1 MIILQTLKWLA
12 ITVGGAIAILP
23 ILLAIAVWAFL
34 ILAESWR
41 YKLSRYRTYVA
52 MERLRALKTT
62 FAAAIATPSL
72 SNPLMR
78 GFSLPLSR
86 FEKALAT
93 LEERVAALEHAN
105 DVRHGPHARSEWKHL
120 RRDVKRVILRGK
132 QLEYYLQAPDAR
144 DGVWPFVENH
154 SAIYALTNYAGRE
167 PKRIGVFDAR
177 KDGNFDAPTNM
188 RIAQRTQA
196 VRRTGRNFGV
206 GRAALDADV
215 MPSLEERRQAQAE
228 ALAEEPGVTVL
239 KPAMKSQ
246 VAVGVYDKTGK
257 VIPFRRPHR
266 LDVKA

>member
-120 RRDVKRVILRGK
+120 RRDVKRVARQGK
-132 QLEYYLQAPDAR
+132 QLEYYLEAPDAR
-144 DGVWPFVENH
+144 DGVWPFVEDH
-154 SAIYALTNYAGRE
+154 SAIYAENNYEGRE
-167 PKRIGVFDAR
+167 PKRVLAGSPA
-177 KDGNFDAPTNM
+177 NTEASAP
-188 RIAQRTQA
+188 AP
-196 VRRTGRNFGV
+196 VRPTHRSPRGHRNFGIAR
-206 GRAALDADV
+206 GALDEDV
-215 MPSLEERRQAQAE
+215 MPSLEERRQAQAA
-228 ALAEEPGVTVL
+228 ALADNPSVTVL
-239 KPAMKSQ
+239 KPVVRSQ

-257 VIPFRRPHR
+257 VVPFRRPHKVD
-266 LDVKA
+266 LKA